1 MANRVAF
8 FFYFKFPLFQRT
20 LNTSFIVGSI
30 FNITL
35 FNLQCEKQ
43 FAIKKVSLVFPPL
56 SYSTKLRINKD
67 DFGKHAFLVITL
79 FACHLF
85 AFRFFDA
92 GPLHLCDK
100 RVIRKLTINRP
111 FIFSNRKPLFY
122 QLFLKTIIEQS
133 FF

>member
-1 MANRVAF
+1 MTNRVAF

-67 DFGKHAFLVITL
+67 DFGKHAFLVRTL

-85 AFRFFDA
+85 AFRFFRCGTA
-92 GPLHLCDK
+92 PPERIC
-100 RVIRKLTINRP
+100 KLTINRP
-111 FIFSNRKPLFY
+111 FIFSNSKPLFY

-133 FF
+133 LF